1 MRRRVGCLLLGLC
14 LVWAGTARGEIAYVL
29 DGDPSQQVSRT
40 LISWPTLPDFA
51 GNTNQ
56 SIEGSRTTASSS
68 GISITADGTFYQLVR
83 AATTTGTADLVS
95 WPSVSSYVSGAS
107 GTTLGTSVSLGQ
119 SSGFHVSAGGA
130 VYFLEGDPRVTPPSS
145 RNLYRW
151 SSVADFAAGTTG
163 TLLGSSTLNAG
174 LGLSVGASQIFFLDG
189 SPVNSGAKKIVVW
202 PTLADFF
209 NDTNSTSYNNAS
221 TTTSSG
227 LAIVVPEPAGALL
240 LFSSLGT
247 AMVAAGVRCRRFR
260 HQRR

>member
-40 LISWPTLPDFA
+40 LASWPTLPDFA
-51 GNTNQ
+51 ANTNQ
-56 SIEGSRTTASSS
+56 SIEGTRTTASSS
-68 GISITADGTFYQLVR
+68 GFSITADGTFYQLVR
-83 AATTTGTADLVS
+83 SATTTGTADLVS
-95 WPSVSSYVSGAS
+95 WPSASSYVSGAS

-130 VYFLEGDPRVTPPSS
+130 VYFLEGAPRTPGS

-163 TLLGSSTLNAG
+163 TLLGTSTLNQG
-174 LGLSVGASQIFFLDG
+174 LGLSMGASQIYFLDG

-209 NDTNSTSYNNAS
+209 NNANSTSYNNAS
-221 TTTSSG
+221 TTTTSG

-247 AMVAAGVRCRRFR
+247 AMVAAGVRYRRFR

>member
-1 MRRRVGCLLLGLC
+1 MRGRVWFLLLGVC

-40 LISWPTLPDFA
+40 LYSWPSLPDFA
-51 GNTNQ
+51 GNTNL

-130 VYFLEGDPRVTPPSS
+130 VYFLEGDPRITTPSS

-151 SSVADFAAGTTG
+151 PSLADFAAGNTG

-174 LGLSVGASQIFFLDG
+174 LGLSVGASKIFFLDG

-202 PTLADFF
+202 PTLTNFF

-227 LAIVVPEPAGALL
+227 LAIVVPEPDGALF

-247 AMVAAGVRCRRFR
+247 AAVAAGMRYRRFR
-260 HQRR
+260 RQRR